1 MGTHLQPSTMT
12 LGKRSLC
19 GGTGWT
25 TCGNNMK
32 GKGLWGCTGSA
43 PLIWRPPQSPAKG
56 RLTVPCSLVLQTAQH
71 NRVCNEVSLVSLTQ
85 ERPNHLREHSEL
97 CRAQELGVVG
107 PLAPN
112 IPWAGLSRQSSV
124 HTNMPCWDHMLHPKA
139 PICRSLPLL
148 QGCQCAGDPHG
159 HVMFGSP

>member
-1 MGTHLQPSTMT
+1 MHRISTFDLGT
-12 LGKRSLC
+12 
-19 GGTGWT
+19 
-25 TCGNNMK
+25 
-32 GKGLWGCTGSA
+32 
-43 PLIWRPPQSPAKG
+43 PQSLGKG
-56 RLTVPCSLVLQTAQH
+56 RLTVSCSLVLQTAQH
-71 NRVCNEVSLVSLTQ
+71 NRVYNEVSFVSLTQ

-139 PICRSLPLL
+139 PICRSLSLL

-159 HVMFGSP
+159 HVVFGSP